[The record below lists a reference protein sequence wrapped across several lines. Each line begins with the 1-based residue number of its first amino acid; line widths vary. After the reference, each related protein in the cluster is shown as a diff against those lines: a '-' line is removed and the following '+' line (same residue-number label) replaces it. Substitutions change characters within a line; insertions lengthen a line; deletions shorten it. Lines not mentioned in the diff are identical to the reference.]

1 MLTLA
6 AFIVA
11 LLMVIS
17 IHECGH
23 YVMALFWRV
32 RVIQFSIGF
41 GRPLLKWHRQQPGL
55 PTSTEFTL
63 SALPLGG
70 FVKMHG
76 DKESPSRIGELEF
89 AFDAKPLHARASIVL
104 AGPMVNLLL
113 AVLIYASLNWM
124 GEEKPLPVLS
134 SPQPASVAADAGL
147 KAGDLVLKIRG
158 GEQDWQPIE
167 HMEQLHWATWRLAQ
181 ESNVL
186 EFEVTQAA
194 HLPSRWISV
203 HLPVDHPR
211 HDLNQLSAMGI
222 QGPKRE
228 AIIQQIVSD
237 SPASKAG
244 LMPGDL
250 ILSVDGQTIEDAA
263 HLTQKIRA
271 ASGVQNWTIQRTG
284 VGHLDLPVTPELH
297 QSKLLSTKRIGALL
311 GGSPASVWMSD
322 DFWRGWANAFRT
334 VKLQITLTLQ
344 AFLQMF
350 TSQDGWKQVSG
361 PLSIAE
367 VAGKTAETGLRQY
380 LGFIALLSLSVG
392 VLNLMPIPMLDGG
405 HLMYYLWEAITGKQ
419 PSMIW
424 QERLR
429 FLGFFVIFALIFLAF
444 FNDFLRLIQ

>member
-11 LLMVIS
+11 LLVVIS

-23 YVMALFWRV
+23 YVLALYWRV

-55 PTSTEFTL
+55 ETSTEFTI

-76 DKESPSRIGELEF
+76 DKESPSQGAELES

-104 AGPMVNLLL
+104 AGPMINLLL
-113 AVLIYASLNWM
+113 AVLIYASLNWL

-147 KAGDLVLKIRG
+147 KAGDQVHKIRG
-158 GEQDWQPIE
+158 GDLDWQPIE
-167 HMEQLHWATWRLAQ
+167 TMEQLHWATWRLAQ
-181 ESNVL
+181 DSNVI

-194 HLPSRWISV
+194 NAPPRWISV

-211 HDLNQLSAMGI
+211 HELNQLSVLGI
-222 QGPKRE
+222 QGPKRD
-228 AIIQQIVSD
+228 AIIREVLSD
-237 SPASKAG
+237 SPAAKAG

-250 ILSVDGQTIEDAA
+250 VLSVDGRAIEDAA

-271 ASGVQNWTIQRTG
+271 SSGIQHWTVQRPG
-284 VGHLDLPVTPELH
+284 VGLLEIPVSPELH
-297 QSKLLSTKRIGALL
+297 QSKHLSTKRIGAIV

-334 VKLQITLTLQ
+334 VKLHITLTLQ
-344 AFLQMF
+344 AVLQMF

-392 VLNLMPIPMLDGG
+392 VLNLLPIPMLDGG
-405 HLMYYLWEAITGKQ
+405 HVMYYLWEAMTGKQ

-429 FLGFFVIFALIFLAF
+429 MLGFIVIFALIFLAF